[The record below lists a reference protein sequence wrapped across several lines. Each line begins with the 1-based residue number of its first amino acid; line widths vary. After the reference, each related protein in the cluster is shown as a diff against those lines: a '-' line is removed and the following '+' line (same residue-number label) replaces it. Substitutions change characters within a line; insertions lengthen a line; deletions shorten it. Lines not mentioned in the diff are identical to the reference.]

1 MLTLS
6 IPNDIYE
13 QILQQAINE
22 KPVESCG
29 ILAGRNGRVKKF
41 YPMTNSDQ
49 SRYHYMM
56 VPQEQFRVAK
66 DIRLS
71 GLKMLAVYH
80 SHPETPARLSNE
92 DVRLALTANV
102 VYVIVSLQNKEP
114 VIKGFLINDH
124 NIKEVPIQIEVD
136 ER

>member
-92 DVRLALTANV
+92 DVRLALTPNV

-124 NIKEVPIQIEVD
+124 NIKQVPIQIEVD

>member
-6 IPNDIYE
+6 IPIAIYE
-13 QILQQAINE
+13 QILQQARDE
-22 KPVESCG
+22 KPIECCG
-29 ILAGRNGRVKKF
+29 MLAGRNGRVKKF

-49 SRYHYMM
+49 SIYHYMM
-56 VPQEQFRVAK
+56 VPQEQFRVVK

-71 GLKMLAVYH
+71 GLKMLAIYH

-92 DVRLALTANV
+92 DVRLALTPDV
-102 VYVIVSLQNKEP
+102 VYVIISLQKKEP
-114 VIKGFLINDH
+114 IIKGFLINDH
-124 NIKEVPIQIEVD
+124 NIKEVPIKIEVD

>member
-6 IPNDIYE
+6 IPIAIYE
-13 QILQQAINE
+13 QILQQARDE
-22 KPVESCG
+22 KPIECCG
-29 ILAGRNGRVKKF
+29 MLAGRNGRVKKF

-49 SRYHYMM
+49 SIYHYMM
-56 VPQEQFRVAK
+56 VPQEQFRVVK

-71 GLKMLAVYH
+71 GLKMLAIYH

-92 DVRLALTANV
+92 DGRLALTPDV
-102 VYVIVSLQNKEP
+102 VYVIISLQKKEP
-114 VIKGFLINDH
+114 IIKGFLINDH
-124 NIKEVPIQIEVD
+124 NIKEVPIKIEVD

>member
-6 IPNDIYE
+6 IPKTIYE

-22 KPVESCG
+22 KPLESCG
-29 ILAGRNGRVKKF
+29 ILAGQDGQVEKF

-49 SRYHYMM
+49 SKYHYRM
-56 VPQEQFRVAK
+56 VPEEQFRVVN
-66 DIRLS
+66 DIRQS
-71 GLKMLAVYH
+71 GLKMLAIYH

-92 DVRLALTANV
+92 DLRLALTPGV

-114 VIKGFLINDH
+114 VIKGFLINDQKF
-124 NIKEVPIQIEVD
+124 KEIPIQIEVD
-136 ER
+136 